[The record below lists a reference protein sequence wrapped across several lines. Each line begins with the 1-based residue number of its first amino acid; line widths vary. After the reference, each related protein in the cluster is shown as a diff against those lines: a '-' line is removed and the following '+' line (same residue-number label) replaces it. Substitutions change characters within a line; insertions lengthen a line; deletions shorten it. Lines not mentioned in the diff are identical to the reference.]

1 MFDGFELS
9 RARVNGIDINFR
21 VKNNNNASENAI
33 LFLHGFPQ
41 THAMWAG
48 IADKFPESYP
58 IICSDLRGYGNSE
71 KPRGVENFSFRH
83 MAEDQLQLMCHLGFE
98 KFHIVGHDRG
108 GRVAH
113 RMALDD
119 TDRIKTITLMDIVP
133 TELLLSELT
142 TQVAQSYYH
151 WLFLAQPS
159 PLPEKLISADPDYFY
174 ESCLL
179 GWGAASLDGFE
190 REKLSQYRKSWNNLD
205 TIRAMCD
212 DYRAAIHFD
221 WDLDKKDQNRC
232 LGVPACVMWGKTG
245 AMAKHYDVP
254 ATWRKNFSNIEKKP
268 MNGGHFFPD
277 QYPQETV
284 SALASFISN
293 NID

>member
-9 RARVNGIDINFR
+9 RARVNGVDINFR

-48 IADKFPESYP
+48 IADKLPESYP

-71 KPRGVENFSFRH
+71 KPRGAENFSFRH
-83 MAEDQLQLMCHLGFE
+83 MAEDQFQLMSHLGFE

-277 QYPQETV
+277 QYPRETV

>member
-9 RARVNGIDINFR
+9 RARVNGVDINFR
-21 VKNNNNASENAI
+21 VKNNHHESGNAI

-48 IADKFPESYP
+48 IADEFPESYP

-71 KPRGVENFSFRH
+71 KPRGAENFSFRH
-83 MAEDQLQLMCHLGFE
+83 MAEDQFQLMSHLGFE

-142 TQVAQSYYH
+142 AQVAQSYYH

-159 PLPEKLISADPDYFY
+159 PFPEKLISADPDYFY

-190 REKLSQYRKSWNNLD
+190 REKLNQYRKSWNNLD

-245 AMAKHYDVP
+245 AMAKHYNVP
-254 ATWRKNFSNIEKKP
+254 ATWRKNFSNIEKKL

>member
-9 RARVNGIDINFR
+9 RARVNGVDINFR
-21 VKNNNNASENAI
+21 VKNNNSASENAI

-48 IADKFPESYP
+48 IADEFPESYP

-71 KPRGVENFSFRH
+71 KPRGAENFSFRH
-83 MAEDQLQLMCHLGFE
+83 MAEDQFQLMSHLGFE

-113 RMALDD
+113 RMVLDD

-142 TQVAQSYYH
+142 TKVAQSYYH

-159 PLPEKLISADPDYFY
+159 PFPEKLISADPDYFY

-179 GWGAASLDGFE
+179 GWGAASLDDFD

-277 QYPQETV
+277 QYPRETV
-284 SALASFISN
+284 SALASFIGN

>member
-1 MFDGFELS
+1 MFDDFDLLN
-9 RARVNGIDINFR
+9 AKVNGVEINFR
-21 VKNNNNASENAI
+21 IKNNHNASENAI

-41 THAMWAG
+41 THVMWAG
-48 IADKFPESYP
+48 IADKFPGNYP

-71 KPRGVENFSFRH
+71 KPKGVEKFSFRH
-83 MAEDQLQLMCHLGFE
+83 MAEDQLQLMSHLGFK

-113 RMALDD
+113 RMALDE

-151 WLFLAQPS
+151 WLFLAQKS
-159 PLPEKLISADPDYFY
+159 PLPEKLIAADPDYFY

-179 GWGAASLDGFE
+179 GWGGANLDSFDP
-190 REKLSQYRKSWNNLD
+190 EKLTRYRKSWNNAD

-221 WDLDKKDQNRC
+221 WALDTQDRNRC
-232 LGVPACVMWGKTG
+232 LQIPACVMWGKNG
-245 AMAKHYDVP
+245 AMARHFDVP
-254 ATWRKNFSNIEKKP
+254 ATWSKIFSNIEQKP
-268 MNGGHFFPD
+268 MDGGHFFPD
-277 QYPQETV
+277 QHPQETV
-284 SALASFISN
+284 SALLSFIVN

>member
-1 MFDGFELS
+1 
-9 RARVNGIDINFR
+9 
-21 VKNNNNASENAI
+21 
-33 LFLHGFPQ
+33 
-41 THAMWAG
+41 
-48 IADKFPESYP
+48 
-58 IICSDLRGYGNSE
+58 
-71 KPRGVENFSFRH
+71 
-83 MAEDQLQLMCHLGFE
+83 MAEDQFQLMSHLGFE

-159 PLPEKLISADPDYFY
+159 PFPEKLISADPDYFY

-179 GWGAASLDGFE
+179 GWGAASLDGFD

-277 QYPQETV
+277 QYPRETV
-284 SALASFISN
+284 SALASFIGN

>member
-1 MFDGFELS
+1 
-9 RARVNGIDINFR
+9 
-21 VKNNNNASENAI
+21 
-33 LFLHGFPQ
+33 
-41 THAMWAG
+41 
-48 IADKFPESYP
+48 
-58 IICSDLRGYGNSE
+58 
-71 KPRGVENFSFRH
+71 
-83 MAEDQLQLMCHLGFE
+83 
-98 KFHIVGHDRG
+98 
-108 GRVAH
+108 
-113 RMALDD
+113 
-119 TDRIKTITLMDIVP
+119 MDIVP

-159 PLPEKLISADPDYFY
+159 PFPEKLISADPDYFY

-212 DYRAAIHFD
+212 DYRATIHFD

-277 QYPQETV
+277 QYPRETV
-284 SALASFISN
+284 SALASFIGN